1 MGSNPT
7 DSAKQ
12 LAPGSCDRGFCGL
25 MVDMLDNK
33 STFVDGVEDLRV
45 VQDEFSE
52 YWYSELKELA
62 SEGLLSLDV
71 VQKLQRTLCVPFY
84 DAFRFMGVWG
94 PGDYEVGLVCR
105 LSLQAASVYL
115 HSKGLDVGLVGSW
128 WKMNEEEWVERL
140 DDLSDVRVLVAG

>member
-1 MGSNPT
+1 
-7 DSAKQ
+7 
-12 LAPGSCDRGFCGL
+12 

-33 STFVDGVEDLRV
+33 STFVEGVEDLRV

-105 LSLQAASVYL
+105 LSLQTASVYL
-115 HSKGLDVGLVGSW
+115 HHKGLDEGSLGSW
-128 WKMNEEEWVERL
+128 WKMNEEKWIERL
-140 DDLSDVRVLVAG
+140 NELSDVRVRVAA